1 MNCVSC
7 LHVIAVR
14 IEQCAAELARDDI
27 SRHESLKLY
36 EKLGDYMS
44 TMDVQTLALKMYHAM
59 VGSSLAW
66 ARLRNASFMS
76 HFYAITTPRP
86 RNCFYCP
93 FPETKIA
100 LFRLFTVE

>member
-44 TMDVQTLALKMYHAM
+44 TMDMQALALKMYHAM
-59 VGSSLAW
+59 VSTCSSLAW
-66 ARLRNASFMS
+66 AREKPVLR
-76 HFYAITTPRP
+76 AI
-86 RNCFYCP
+86 
-93 FPETKIA
+93 
-100 LFRLFTVE
+100 